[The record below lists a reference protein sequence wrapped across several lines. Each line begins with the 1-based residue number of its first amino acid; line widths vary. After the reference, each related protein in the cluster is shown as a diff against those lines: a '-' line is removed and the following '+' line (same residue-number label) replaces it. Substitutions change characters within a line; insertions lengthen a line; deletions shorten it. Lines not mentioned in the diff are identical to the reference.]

1 MPNSDRVLEEVF
13 SSGCWYESGDSLHDY
28 VSFIADRQFR
38 FPRLRVRFKRKYNSI
53 YRSIPSFFV
62 FSFKNEQ
69 AFYDSSLN

>member
-53 YRSIPSFFV
+53 
-62 FSFKNEQ
+62 
-69 AFYDSSLN
+69 